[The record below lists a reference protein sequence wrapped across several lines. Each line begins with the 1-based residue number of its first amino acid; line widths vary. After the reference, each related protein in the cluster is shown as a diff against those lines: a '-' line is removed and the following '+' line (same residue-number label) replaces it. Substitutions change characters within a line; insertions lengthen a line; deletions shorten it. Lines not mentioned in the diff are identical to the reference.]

1 MPELPD
7 LEVLR
12 ENLSE
17 RVLGRPIRS
26 VRALRPGILKT
37 FDPPPETLL
46 GESFHEITRRGKHLI
61 FTFKELG
68 FLVIHLRV
76 AGRLVVTGSDT
87 KATKAT
93 GFLLGLEGGQDLRL
107 VEGGHI
113 KRASVYVVANPQHVP
128 GIAGAGI
135 EPLSDAFTVDA
146 LTEIVSGTRRQAKN
160 VLIDPAVIAGIGTS
174 YADEILY
181 AARLSP
187 LRYVSKLDTAEI
199 KRLYDAIRDVLS
211 SSIVA
216 VREQIGDGA
225 LVNPPRGH
233 MKIYKREGHPC
244 PHCGAKIAEIRYAQ
258 TRTYYC
264 PVCQTSGET
273 LPDRRR
279 WITT

>member
-12 ENLSE
+12 ESLIE
-17 RVLGRPIRS
+17 RVLDRPIRS
-26 VRALRPGILKT
+26 ARALRPGILKT
-37 FDPPPETLL
+37 FDPPLETLL
-46 GESFHEITRRGKHLI
+46 GESFREITRRGKHLI
-61 FTFKELG
+61 FAFKEHS
-68 FLVIHLRV
+68 FLVIHLML

-113 KRASVYVVANPQHVP
+113 KRARVYVVTDPQNVP
-128 GIAGAGI
+128 GIAGAGV
-135 EPLSDAFTVDA
+135 EPLSDGFTVEA
-146 LTEIVSGTRRQAKN
+146 LTRIVSGTRRQAKN
-160 VLIDPAVIAGIGTS
+160 VLIDPAIIAGIGTS

-181 AARLSP
+181 EARISP
-187 LRYVSKLDTAEI
+187 LRYVSKLEAAEI
-199 KRLYDAIRDVLS
+199 QRLHDAIRHVLS
-211 SSIVA
+211 SSIDA

-244 PHCGAKIAEIRYAQ
+244 PQCGAKIAEIRYAQ

-264 PVCQTSGET
+264 PDCQTSGEK

-279 WITT
+279 WITK